1 MARPSSYTK
10 AMAARIC
17 DRLAEGESLRAI
29 CRTDGF
35 PNIVTVMR
43 WLDSFAPFRSQ
54 YARAREIQAETL
66 AAEILDIA
74 DTPMLGTIETAK
86 EWGIEIKTADM
97 IEHRRL
103 QIDAR
108 KWIASKLK
116 PKVYGAIQ
124 GGEEGDVVPPGQVT
138 KIEIEVVAA
147 KPKPT

>member
-1 MARPSSYTK
+1 MGRPSSYTK

-35 PNIVTVMR
+35 PSIVSVMR
-43 WLDSFAPFRSQ
+43 WLDAFAPFRAQ

-74 DTPMLGTIETAK
+74 DTPMLGTVETAK
-86 EWGIEIKTADM
+86 EWGVEIKTADM
-97 IEHRRL
+97 IDHRRL

-116 PKVYGAIQ
+116 PKVYGAIRP
-124 GGEEGDVVPPGQVT
+124 GDEDDEGDAPVPVKVVV
-138 KIEIEVVAA
+138 EVKDAR
-147 KPKPT
+147 KPE